1 MLKPEQAE
9 KARAVV
15 KDIPLFKGVK
25 EEPLQAL
32 VAGLELRVFPKG
44 KVIMMEQEIS
54 NVLYI
59 LAQGSVSVSRRE
71 RGEKRLLATLK
82 APDCFGERSMIT
94 QAPANALVKAEE
106 ACQVFML
113 SRMNF
118 IALLQGYRDFGPRF
132 RKNLEVL
139 SAQRPG
145 KKSVRPQ
152 TLL

>member
-1 MLKPEQAE
+1 VFKPDQAD

-15 KDIPLFKGVK
+15 KEVPLFKGVK
-25 EEPLQAL
+25 EELLQAL
-32 VAGLELRVFPKG
+32 VAGLEMRNFAKG

-59 LAQGSVSVSRRE
+59 LAEGNVSVSRRE

-94 QAPANALVKAEE
+94 QAPANALVKAED
-106 ACQVFML
+106 ACQVFIL
-113 SRMNF
+113 SRANF
-118 IALLQGYRDFGPRF
+118 IALLQVYRDFGARF

-139 SAQRPG
+139 NAERPG
-145 KKSVRPQ
+145 KVVRPQ
-152 TLL
+152 ALL